1 MITSKI
7 IAKGILKSVS
17 ILVLIFVC
25 LYFIVQIQTVI
36 VYLIVALILTL
47 IGNPIQ
53 YFFKKRL
60 RFNNLFSTIATLL
73 IFVFIIVGF
82 ILMFVPLIIAQSQS
96 LSVLNTIEIEK
107 NAQLLLFQF
116 STYLENHNIDAQNLI
131 QKLNLTSKINFNF
144 IPIFLNAILGT
155 LSSFGM
161 GLASVLF
168 ITFFFLKDKT
178 IFIDEIK
185 KILPDN
191 HEDKILS
198 SLESV
203 NILLSRYFIGILIQ
217 LSIVFVLYFIVL
229 LIFGVANSFIIA
241 FLCAILNIIPY
252 VGPLIGSLLAA
263 ILTMISNI
271 GSDFQTHILLT
282 TIYVLIG
289 FWIIQII
296 DNNVCQPI
304 IFSKSVKSHPLEIF
318 LVILI
323 AGFLFGI
330 VGMIIAVPLFTIL
343 KVFGKEF
350 LPENKIIQQLTKNI

>member
-1 MITSKI
+1 
-7 IAKGILKSVS
+7 
-17 ILVLIFVC
+17 
-25 LYFIVQIQTVI
+25 
-36 VYLIVALILTL
+36 
-47 IGNPIQ
+47 
-53 YFFKKRL
+53 
-60 RFNNLFSTIATLL
+60 
-73 IFVFIIVGF
+73 
-82 ILMFVPLIIAQSQS
+82 MFVPLIIAQSQS

-252 VGPLIGSLLAA
+252 VG
-263 ILTMISNI
+263 
-271 GSDFQTHILLT
+271 H
-282 TIYVLIG
+282 
-289 FWIIQII
+289 
-296 DNNVCQPI
+296 
-304 IFSKSVKSHPLEIF
+304 
-318 LVILI
+318 
-323 AGFLFGI
+323 
-330 VGMIIAVPLFTIL
+330 
-343 KVFGKEF
+343 
-350 LPENKIIQQLTKNI
+350 